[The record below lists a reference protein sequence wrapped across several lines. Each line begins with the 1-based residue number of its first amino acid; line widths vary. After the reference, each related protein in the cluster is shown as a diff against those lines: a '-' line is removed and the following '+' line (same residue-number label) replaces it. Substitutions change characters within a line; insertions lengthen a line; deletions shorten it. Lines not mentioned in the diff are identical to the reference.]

1 MRGDSQDVSA
11 EVWQE
16 WILEAI
22 RKIRSQKQRP
32 STQRICQAIGSH
44 HKFHE
49 DIVAGKL
56 EEAVANGAVIKLY
69 NKGLHSYKAPVAR
82 KSVNVSKDTDITR
95 LVVKAVRELGECD
108 GSNVKK
114 IETYVQKSN
123 NIVLTDDTVDFRIV
137 IKNALRTAVAKEFLV
152 QEGNKL
158 YKVGKVSLTS
168 PRKRRSTS
176 PRKKPSTSTN
186 ASAGGGGGGGGDCS
200 TAGTSVSSNDKWYGI
215 SHFYLYVHFRIDF
228 NVFLILHDLFSLVF
242 SNNHPPPPNI
252 LVVNHLFPS
261 QMAIAINNQQVRY
274 NDTKCNVISK
284 TG

>member
-56 EEAVANGAVIKLY
+56 EEAVTNGAVIKLY

-82 KSVNVSKDTDITR
+82 KSVNISKDTDITR

-108 GSNVKK
+108 GSNAKK

-123 NIVLTDDTVDFRIV
+123 NIVLTDDTVDFRVI

-152 QEGNKL
+152 QDGKL

-176 PRKKPSTSTN
+176 PRKKPGTTTQHDSSFT
-186 ASAGGGGGGGGDCS
+186 
-200 TAGTSVSSNDKWYGI
+200 GTSYSSNDK
-215 SHFYLYVHFRIDF
+215 SSLFTALDTTDTSL
-228 NVFLILHDLFSLVF
+228 NVSVTI
-242 SNNHPPPPNI
+242 
-252 LVVNHLFPS
+252 
-261 QMAIAINNQQVRY
+261 
-274 NDTKCNVISK
+274 
-284 TG
+284 

>member
-56 EEAVANGAVIKLY
+56 EEAVGNGAVIKLY

-82 KSVNVSKDTDITR
+82 KSVNIAKDTDITR

-108 GSNVKK
+108 GSNAKK
-114 IETYVQKSN
+114 IEIYVQKSN
-123 NIVLTDDTVDFRIV
+123 NIVLTDDTVDFRVIV
-137 IKNALRTAVAKEFLV
+137 KNALRTAVAKEFLV
-152 QEGNKL
+152 QEGKL

-176 PRKKPSTSTN
+176 PRKKPGTN
-186 ASAGGGGGGGGDCS
+186 ASDSGGGPIAS
-200 TAGTSVSSNDKWYGI
+200 TSNSDKSILTNDTSDSFIGTSLNVSKQFDS
-215 SHFYLYVHFRIDF
+215 SSLLRFR
-228 NVFLILHDLFSLVF
+228 
-242 SNNHPPPPNI
+242 
-252 LVVNHLFPS
+252 
-261 QMAIAINNQQVRY
+261 
-274 NDTKCNVISK
+274 
-284 TG
+284 

>member
-11 EVWQE
+11 DVWQE

-82 KSVNVSKDTDITR
+82 KSVNVTKDTDITR

-123 NIVLTDDTVDFRIV
+123 NIVLIDDTVDFRII

-186 ASAGGGGGGGGDCS
+186 ASAGCGGGDCS
-200 TAGTSVSSNDKWYGI
+200 TAGTSVSSNDKSMSTTGFEIADESFSGSSLNVSTKKIYFNNYYCLFNEIQNFGSENTFSILLRYDRYG
-215 SHFYLYVHFRIDF
+215 SH
-228 NVFLILHDLFSLVF
+228 
-242 SNNHPPPPNI
+242 
-252 LVVNHLFPS
+252 
-261 QMAIAINNQQVRY
+261 
-274 NDTKCNVISK
+274 
-284 TG
+284 

>member
-82 KSVNVSKDTDITR
+82 KSVNISKDTDITR

-108 GSNVKK
+108 GSNAKK

-123 NIVLTDDTVDFRIV
+123 NIVLTDDTVDFRVIV
-137 IKNALRTAVAKEFLV
+137 KNALRTAVVKEFLV
-152 QEGNKL
+152 QEGKL

-176 PRKKPSTSTN
+176 PRKKPGTN
-186 ASAGGGGGGGGDCS
+186 NATVVAGSSSGGGGNSSIAS
-200 TAGTSVSSNDKWYGI
+200 TGNSSNEKSMLTAANNTPGTSLNVSS
-215 SHFYLYVHFRIDF
+215 
-228 NVFLILHDLFSLVF
+228 
-242 SNNHPPPPNI
+242 
-252 LVVNHLFPS
+252 
-261 QMAIAINNQQVRY
+261 
-274 NDTKCNVISK
+274 SK
-284 TG
+284 

>member
-82 KSVNVSKDTDITR
+82 KSVNISKDTDITR

-108 GSNVKK
+108 GSNAKK

-123 NIVLTDDTVDFRIV
+123 NIVLADDTVDFRVIV
-137 IKNALRTAVAKEFLV
+137 KNALRTAVSKEFLV
-152 QEGNKL
+152 QEGKL

-176 PRKKPSTSTN
+176 PRKKPGTTATAAGADTSI
-186 ASAGGGGGGGGDCS
+186 ASYSSNEKSMLQAQTTGAANN
-200 TAGTSVSSNDKWYGI
+200 TIGTSLNVSEFI
-215 SHFYLYVHFRIDF
+215 
-228 NVFLILHDLFSLVF
+228 
-242 SNNHPPPPNI
+242 
-252 LVVNHLFPS
+252 
-261 QMAIAINNQQVRY
+261 
-274 NDTKCNVISK
+274 
-284 TG
+284 

>member
-11 EVWQE
+11 DVWQE

-56 EEAVANGAVIKLY
+56 EEAVSNGAVIKLY

-82 KSVNVSKDTDITR
+82 KSVNISKETDITR

-108 GSNVKK
+108 GSNAKK

-123 NIVLTDDTVDFRIV
+123 NIVLTDDTIDFRVIV
-137 IKNALRTAVAKEFLV
+137 KNALRTAVAKEFLV
-152 QEGNKL
+152 QEGKL

-176 PRKKPSTSTN
+176 PRKKPGTSTTTGN
-186 ASAGGGGGGGGDCS
+186 TDGSI
-200 TAGTSVSSNDKWYGI
+200 AGTSNSSNDK
-215 SHFYLYVHFRIDF
+215 S
-228 NVFLILHDLFSLVF
+228 SLTT
-242 SNNHPPPPNI
+242 
-252 LVVNHLFPS
+252 
-261 QMAIAINNQQVRY
+261 M
-274 NDTKCNVISK
+274 NDTVDTFTSTSLNVSN
-284 TG
+284 T

>member
-11 EVWQE
+11 DVWQE

-56 EEAVANGAVIKLY
+56 EEAVSNGAVIKLY

-82 KSVNVSKDTDITR
+82 KSVNISKETDITR

-108 GSNVKK
+108 GSNAKK

-123 NIVLTDDTVDFRIV
+123 NIVLTDDAIDFRVIV
-137 IKNALRTAVAKEFLV
+137 KNALRTAVAKEFLV
-152 QEGNKL
+152 QEGKL

-176 PRKKPSTSTN
+176 PRKKPGTSTTTGN
-186 ASAGGGGGGGGDCS
+186 ADGSI
-200 TAGTSVSSNDKWYGI
+200 AGTSNSSNDK
-215 SHFYLYVHFRIDF
+215 S
-228 NVFLILHDLFSLVF
+228 SLAT
-242 SNNHPPPPNI
+242 
-252 LVVNHLFPS
+252 
-261 QMAIAINNQQVRY
+261 M
-274 NDTKCNVISK
+274 NDTVDTFTSTSLNVSN
-284 TG
+284 T

>member
-82 KSVNVSKDTDITR
+82 KSVNISKDTDITR

-108 GSNVKK
+108 GSNAKK

-123 NIVLTDDTVDFRIV
+123 NIVLTDDTVDFRVIV
-137 IKNALRTAVAKEFLV
+137 KNALRTAVTKEFLV
-152 QEGNKL
+152 QEGKL

-176 PRKKPSTSTN
+176 PRKKPGTTVAAGSS
-186 ASAGGGGGGGGDCS
+186 SGGGGNSSIAS
-200 TAGTSVSSNDKWYGI
+200 TGNSSNEKSITANNTPGTSLNVSS
-215 SHFYLYVHFRIDF
+215 S
-228 NVFLILHDLFSLVF
+228 
-242 SNNHPPPPNI
+242 
-252 LVVNHLFPS
+252 
-261 QMAIAINNQQVRY
+261 
-274 NDTKCNVISK
+274 
-284 TG
+284 

>member
-82 KSVNVSKDTDITR
+82 KSVNIAKDTDITR

-108 GSNVKK
+108 GSNAKK
-114 IETYVQKSN
+114 IEIYVQKSN
-123 NIVLTDDTVDFRIV
+123 NIVLTDDTVDFRV
-137 IKNALRTAVAKEFLV
+137 ICKNALRTAVAKEFLV
-152 QEGNKL
+152 QEGKL

-176 PRKKPSTSTN
+176 PRKKPGTD
-186 ASAGGGGGGGGDCS
+186 GGGGGGPI
-200 TAGTSVSSNDKWYGI
+200 AGTSNDKSILTNSSTDTSTSLNVSTFFWLF
-215 SHFYLYVHFRIDF
+215 HFFF
-228 NVFLILHDLFSLVF
+228 EGF
-242 SNNHPPPPNI
+242 
-252 LVVNHLFPS
+252 
-261 QMAIAINNQQVRY
+261 
-274 NDTKCNVISK
+274 
-284 TG
+284 

>member
-49 DIVAGKL
+49 DIVAAKL
-56 EEAVANGAVIKLY
+56 EAAVANGAVIKLY

-82 KSVNVSKDTDITR
+82 KSVNISKDTDITR

-108 GSNVKK
+108 GSNAKK

-123 NIVLTDDTVDFRIV
+123 NIVLTDDTVDFRV
-137 IKNALRTAVAKEFLV
+137 ICKNALRTAVAKEFLV
-152 QEGNKL
+152 QDGKL

-176 PRKKPSTSTN
+176 PRKKTGTHSTSEH
-186 ASAGGGGGGGGDCS
+186 SI
-200 TAGTSVSSNDKWYGI
+200 AGTSNTT
-215 SHFYLYVHFRIDF
+215 
-228 NVFLILHDLFSLVF
+228 
-242 SNNHPPPPNI
+242 NNKSM
-252 LVVNHLFPS
+252 L
-261 QMAIAINNQQVRY
+261 MAN
-274 NDTKCNVISK
+274 NDTADTLTGTSLNVSITYHGEVLLFVS
-284 TG
+284 

>member
-11 EVWQE
+11 DVWQE

-56 EEAVANGAVIKLY
+56 EEAVSNGAVIKLY

-82 KSVNVSKDTDITR
+82 KSVNISKETDITR

-108 GSNVKK
+108 GSNAKK

-123 NIVLTDDTVDFRIV
+123 NIVLTDDTIDFRVIV
-137 IKNALRTAVAKEFLV
+137 KNALRTAVAKEFLV
-152 QEGNKL
+152 QEGKL

-176 PRKKPSTSTN
+176 PRKKPGTSTTTGN
-186 ASAGGGGGGGGDCS
+186 ADGSI
-200 TAGTSVSSNDKWYGI
+200 AGTSNSSNDK
-215 SHFYLYVHFRIDF
+215 S
-228 NVFLILHDLFSLVF
+228 SLAT
-242 SNNHPPPPNI
+242 
-252 LVVNHLFPS
+252 
-261 QMAIAINNQQVRY
+261 M
-274 NDTKCNVISK
+274 NDTVDTFTSTSLNVSNKHLTAFKFLSFLKNNAIPI
-284 TG
+284 

>member
-11 EVWQE
+11 DVWQE

-56 EEAVANGAVIKLY
+56 EEAVSNGAVIKLY

-82 KSVNVSKDTDITR
+82 KSVNISKETDITR

-108 GSNVKK
+108 GSNAKK

-123 NIVLTDDTVDFRIV
+123 NIVLTDDTIDFRVIV
-137 IKNALRTAVAKEFLV
+137 KNALRTAVAKEFLV
-152 QEGNKL
+152 QEGKL

-176 PRKKPSTSTN
+176 PRKKPGTSTTTGN
-186 ASAGGGGGGGGDCS
+186 ADGSI
-200 TAGTSVSSNDKWYGI
+200 AGTSNSSNDK
-215 SHFYLYVHFRIDF
+215 S
-228 NVFLILHDLFSLVF
+228 SLAT
-242 SNNHPPPPNI
+242 
-252 LVVNHLFPS
+252 
-261 QMAIAINNQQVRY
+261 M
-274 NDTKCNVISK
+274 NDTVDTFTSTSLNVSN
-284 TG
+284 T

>member
-11 EVWQE
+11 DVWQE

-49 DIVAGKL
+49 DIVSAKL

-108 GSNVKK
+108 GSNAKK

-123 NIVLTDDTVDFRIV
+123 NIVLTNEQLDFRV
-137 IKNALRTAVAKEFLV
+137 VVKNALRTAVAKEFLV
-152 QEGNKL
+152 QDGKL

-176 PRKKPSTSTN
+176 PRKKSGTNANTQSTSTTVATAN
-186 ASAGGGGGGGGDCS
+186 DSIAGS
-200 TAGTSVSSNDKWYGI
+200 SISSNDK
-215 SHFYLYVHFRIDF
+215 SMLASV
-228 NVFLILHDLFSLVF
+228 
-242 SNNHPPPPNI
+242 
-252 LVVNHLFPS
+252 
-261 QMAIAINNQQVRY
+261 
-274 NDTKCNVISK
+274 NDTADTSFNGSSVNVS
-284 TG
+284 

>member
-1 MRGDSQDVSA
+1 MRDDSQDVSI

-82 KSVNVSKDTDITR
+82 KSVHVSKDSDVTR

-108 GSNVKK
+108 GSNAKK

-123 NIVLTDDTVDFRIV
+123 NIVLTDSQLDFRLV
-137 IKNALRTAVAKEFLV
+137 IKNALRSAVAKEFLV
-152 QEGNKL
+152 QDGKL
-158 YKVGKVSLTS
+158 YKVGKLSLSS

-176 PRKKPSTSTN
+176 PRKKPGSTVNRSRG
-186 ASAGGGGGGGGDCS
+186 SGGGGGGGESPMAASSSISDKSNS
-200 TAGTSVSSNDKWYGI
+200 TYFNKSADSSVHSTSLNVSSRAVA
-215 SHFYLYVHFRIDF
+215 HFSFVK
-228 NVFLILHDLFSLVF
+228 
-242 SNNHPPPPNI
+242 
-252 LVVNHLFPS
+252 
-261 QMAIAINNQQVRY
+261 QQI
-274 NDTKCNVISK
+274 TKR
-284 TG
+284 TAH

>member
-1 MRGDSQDVSA
+1 MRDDSQNVSI

-69 NKGLHSYKAPVAR
+69 NKGMHSYKAPVAR
-82 KSVNVSKDTDITR
+82 KSVHVSKDSDVTR

-108 GSNVKK
+108 GSNAKK
-114 IETYVQKSN
+114 IETYVQKLN
-123 NIVLTDDTVDFRIV
+123 NIVLTDSQLDFRLV
-137 IKNALRTAVAKEFLV
+137 IKNALRSAVAKEFLV
-152 QEGNKL
+152 QDGKL
-158 YKVGKVSLTS
+158 YKVGKLSLSS

-176 PRKKPSTSTN
+176 PRKKPGSTVNRSR
-186 ASAGGGGGGGGDCS
+186 GGGGHESPMAASSSISDKSNS
-200 TAGTSVSSNDKWYGI
+200 TYFNKSADSSVHSTSLNVSSRQFCHTCPFVK
-215 SHFYLYVHFRIDF
+215 
-228 NVFLILHDLFSLVF
+228 
-242 SNNHPPPPNI
+242 
-252 LVVNHLFPS
+252 
-261 QMAIAINNQQVRY
+261 QQITQQTAY
-274 NDTKCNVISK
+274 
-284 TG
+284 

>member
-11 EVWQE
+11 DVWQE

-69 NKGLHSYKAPVAR
+69 NKGLHSYKAPIAR
-82 KSVNVSKDTDITR
+82 KSVNISKDTDITR
-95 LVVKAVRELGECD
+95 LVVKAVRELGACD
-108 GSNVKK
+108 GSNAKT

-123 NIVLTDDTVDFRIV
+123 TIVLTEDAVDFRLI

-152 QEGNKL
+152 QEGKL

-176 PRKKPSTSTN
+176 PRKKPGTSTASTSI
-186 ASAGGGGGGGGDCS
+186 ADSS
-200 TAGTSVSSNDKWYGI
+200 IAGTSHSSNDK
-215 SHFYLYVHFRIDF
+215 SSTT
-228 NVFLILHDLFSLVF
+228 NT
-242 SNNHPPPPNI
+242 
-252 LVVNHLFPS
+252 
-261 QMAIAINNQQVRY
+261 
-274 NDTKCNVISK
+274 NDTNDTFTGTSLNVSTTINYFKKNSIEISSFVLK
-284 TG
+284 D

>member
-1 MRGDSQDVSA
+1 MRREMRGDSQDVSA

-82 KSVNVSKDTDITR
+82 KSVNISKDTDITR

-108 GSNVKK
+108 GSNAKK

-123 NIVLTDDTVDFRIV
+123 NIVLADDTVDFRMIV
-137 IKNALRTAVAKEFLV
+137 KNALRTAVAKEFLV
-152 QEGNKL
+152 QEGKL

-176 PRKKPSTSTN
+176 PRKKSGTNNATATGADSSIASTSN
-186 ASAGGGGGGGGDCS
+186 
-200 TAGTSVSSNDKWYGI
+200 SSNDKSILTATAAAVNSTTGT
-215 SHFYLYVHFRIDF
+215 SL
-228 NVFLILHDLFSLVF
+228 NVSSL
-242 SNNHPPPPNI
+242 
-252 LVVNHLFPS
+252 
-261 QMAIAINNQQVRY
+261 R
-274 NDTKCNVISK
+274 KK
-284 TG
+284 

>member
-49 DIVAGKL
+49 DIVAAKL

-82 KSVNVSKDTDITR
+82 KSVNISKDTDITR

-108 GSNVKK
+108 GSNAKK

-123 NIVLTDDTVDFRIV
+123 NIVLTDDTVEFRVI
-137 IKNALRTAVAKEFLV
+137 IKNALKAALSKEFLV
-152 QEGNKL
+152 QEGKL

-176 PRKKPSTSTN
+176 PRKKPGTLTTS
-186 ASAGGGGGGGGDCS
+186 ADDSI
-200 TAGTSVSSNDKWYGI
+200 AGTSTTTNIKSMLTTNNDTTDTFTSTSLNVSTLTLTYK
-215 SHFYLYVHFRIDF
+215 HLYVILICLDF
-228 NVFLILHDLFSLVF
+228 
-242 SNNHPPPPNI
+242 
-252 LVVNHLFPS
+252 
-261 QMAIAINNQQVRY
+261 
-274 NDTKCNVISK
+274 
-284 TG
+284 